1 MVRSLKPLKKGNED
15 PPGRMTRRQWR
26 SWMKQALITSQRKGP
41 WGGEAIGIS
50 QLFLREEGIE
60 L

>member
-1 MVRSLKPLKKGNED
+1 MVQSLKPLRKGNED

-26 SWMKQALITSQRKGP
+26 SWMKQALITSQRQGP
-41 WGGEAIGIS
+41 WGGEVIGIC
-50 QLFLREEGIE
+50 QLLREEGIE